1 MFAEQVLNYLRDPLG
16 YEPPHAPGQRQEL
29 LKEAQYY
36 QVGGLVDA
44 LCYDTVECELT
55 GLGAEPEPAGS
66 VDPPITVLLRAI
78 LVYTLCLSLCLSAG
92 TQGVTVVES
101 KRELYL
107 CSHVSIFA
115 LETHIISLYCSNVAR
130 SRQG

>member
-16 YEPPHAPGQRQEL
+16 YEPPHAPGERQEL

-66 VDPPITVLLRAI
+66 VDPPITVAAPCNI
-78 LVYTLCLSLCLSAG
+78 SVYTVSVSLPLCRDTGS
-92 TQGVTVVES
+92 V
-101 KRELYL
+101 
-107 CSHVSIFA
+107 CSRV
-115 LETHIISLYCSNVAR
+115 
-130 SRQG
+130 